1 MVLHLQPFWIL
12 MHVFGSL
19 HWPVCLTRS
28 FAVSLWARGSSSFG
42 PIFTSM
48 DESLFCIKLYV
59 LFLMG
64 MVWNYS
70 CRFLPHRLLNC
81 STHRATCKG
90 VEHLPLNLCLQLV
103 WYMYACSMAFL
114 ELSCTV
120 FFCDKCYVVSL
131 SECKFCRGL
140 HTWLTLT
147 CVLSTPVRAMK
158 KKCWKSCCM
167 IY

>member
-28 FAVSLWARGSSSFG
+28 FAASLWARGSSSFG

-48 DESLFCIKLYV
+48 VESFLYNAVYV
-59 LFLMG
+59 LFLTG

-70 CRFLPHRLLNC
+70 CRFLPQRLLNC

-90 VEHLPLNLCLQLV
+90 VEHLSSACVVYVCLQRGILRTVLYSIFLRQMLCCFTVWMYVLQGSPYMTDINLCT
-103 WYMYACSMAFL
+103 F
-114 ELSCTV
+114 
-120 FFCDKCYVVSL
+120 D
-131 SECKFCRGL
+131 
-140 HTWLTLT
+140 T
-147 CVLSTPVRAMK
+147 C
-158 KKCWKSCCM
+158 
-167 IY
+167 